1 MKTPELTSATFDST
15 LSSTTQPVLVDFYT
29 EGCGPCR
36 MTAPIIDLIASE
48 QSGSAVVAKIDAGI
62 HADIAARYGITA
74 VPTFIVFKN
83 GQPIASARGAQS
95 KAAIEALLQKAA

>member
-15 LSSTTQPVLVDFYT
+15 LGSTTQPVLVDFYT
-29 EGCGPCR
+29 EGCGPCL

-74 VPTFIVFKN
+74 VPTLIVFKN
-83 GQPIASARGAQS
+83 GQPIASTRGAQS
-95 KAAIEALLQKAA
+95 KAAIEALLAQAA